1 MCKTGWVVV
10 VEQIDLNQVLTYIV
24 VLALACFGGLV
35 DFVNEKKK
43 KRERQSMRFIFFS
56 LFARLLSAGFAGLFM
71 LWILQAKAENGVV
84 ILSGWS
90 AFSIAIS
97 GYLGDQAIK
106 LFVAIWDAIYNRG
119 GK

>member
-1 MCKTGWVVV
+1 MNL
-10 VEQIDLNQVLTYIV
+10 VEKITKSQIRTDIPEFRVGDTV
-24 VLALACFGGLV
+24 RV
-35 DFVNEKKK
+35 DVKIIEGN
-43 KRERQSMRFIFFS
+43 RERIQAFEGIVT
-56 LFARLLSAGFAGLFM
+56 AWIPGLLM
-71 LWILQAKAENGVV
+71 LWVLQANSDNGVV

-106 LFVAIWDAIYNRG
+106 LFVAIWDTIYNRG

>member
-1 MCKTGWVVV
+1 M
-10 VEQIDLNQVLTYIV
+10 EQVDINQVLTYLI

-35 DFVNEKKK
+35 DFVNELKE
-43 KRERQSMRFIFFS
+43 KREKHSMRFIFFS
-56 LFARLLSAGFAGLFM
+56 LFARLLSAGFAGLLM
-71 LWILQAKAENGVV
+71 LWILQANSDNGVV